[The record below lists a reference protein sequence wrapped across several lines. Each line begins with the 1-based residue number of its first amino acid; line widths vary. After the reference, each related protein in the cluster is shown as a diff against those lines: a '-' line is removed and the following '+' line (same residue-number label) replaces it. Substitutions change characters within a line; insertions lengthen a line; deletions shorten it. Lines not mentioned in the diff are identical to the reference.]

1 MIVFGFSKSI
11 YISSQKLVPLSPGFQ
26 SQKKKKKRREAQK
39 NNNQEK
45 NK

>member
-11 YISSQKLVPLSPGFQ
+11 YISSQKFVPLSPGFQ
-26 SQKKKKKRREAQK
+26 SQKKKGREAQK